1 MKEPVPGAQWLDMNR
16 VADAVRGTPPGPAAD
31 SMFSAFAMDSPVP
44 VYGWGDFLDCM
55 ECAQNGAWYETPISF
70 YDIARLFGVAPHHQ
84 SALYFKRNVICSCWQ
99 PHPLLTRR
107 TMDGVVLDYLV
118 FGNAYLRVIRNRL
131 GQPIALEHI
140 PAKYT
145 RRGVDLSQYWFI
157 QRDVDDIAFEPGTV
171 CHIANPEIHQEIYG
185 LPEYLAAMMSVYLN
199 SDATL
204 FRRNYF
210 VNGSHAGKLIYV
222 SDALASPAQVEE
234 LKNALAG
241 VNGRKAFKNVLVYA
255 AGGKKD
261 GIQIL
266 PFSEITAKDDFSH
279 IKDITRNDML
289 AAHRIPP
296 QLMGIMPNESSG
308 FGDVEK
314 AARVFAIN
322 ELYPVMTALEYLNEW
337 LGMPVLKFRPYA
349 LAEEVK
355 S

>member
-1 MKEPVPGAQWLDMNR
+1 MEKVAVAARAGAVSPDSAPGNTA
-16 VADAVRGTPPGPAAD
+16 
-31 SMFSAFAMDSPVP
+31 FSAFSMDAPAP
-44 VYGWGDFLDCM
+44 LHGWGDFLDCM
-55 ECAQNGAWYETPISF
+55 ECAQNGRWYETPVSF

-84 SALYFKRNVICSCWQ
+84 SALYFKRNVICSCWL
-99 PHPLLTRR
+99 PHPLLSRR
-107 TMDGVVLDYLV
+107 AMDGVVLDYLV
-118 FGNAYLRVIRNRL
+118 FGNAYLRVLRNPL
-131 GQPIALEHI
+131 GQPVKLEHI

-145 RRGVDLSQYWFI
+145 RRGVDLSQYWFV
-157 QRDVDDIAFEPGTV
+157 QHDQEDIALEPGTV
-171 CHIANPEIHQEIYG
+171 CHIANPDIHQEIYG
-185 LPEYLAAMMSVYLN
+185 LPEYLAAMMSVWLN
-199 SDATL
+199 SDATM

-241 VNGRKAFKNVLVYA
+241 VNGRRAFKNVLVYA

-289 AAHRIPP
+289 AAHRVPP

-322 ELYPVMTALEYLNEW
+322 ELYPVMTALEYLNTW
-337 LGMPVLKFRPYA
+337 LGVPVVKFRPYA
-349 LAEEVK
+349 LAGEAEK
-355 S
+355 

>member
-1 MKEPVPGAQWLDMNR
+1 MNR
-16 VADAVRGTPPGPAAD
+16 VADAARGAVAPAGGAD
-31 SMFSAFAMDSPVP
+31 GSLFTAFSMDSPVP
-44 VYGWGDFLDCM
+44 MYGWGDFLDCM
-55 ECAQNGAWYETPISF
+55 ECAQNGAWYETPVSF

-107 TMDGVVLDYLV
+107 AVDGVVLDYLV

-145 RRGVDLSQYWFI
+145 RRGVDLSQYWFV
-157 QRDVDDIAFEPGTV
+157 QRDVNDVAFEPGTV

-185 LPEYLAAMMSVYLN
+185 LPEYLSVMMSVYLN

-234 LKNALAG
+234 LKSALAG

-279 IKDITRNDML
+279 IKDITRNDIL

-322 ELYPVMTALEYLNEW
+322 ELHPVMTALEYVNEW
-337 LGMPVLKFRPYA
+337 LGIPVLKFRPYA